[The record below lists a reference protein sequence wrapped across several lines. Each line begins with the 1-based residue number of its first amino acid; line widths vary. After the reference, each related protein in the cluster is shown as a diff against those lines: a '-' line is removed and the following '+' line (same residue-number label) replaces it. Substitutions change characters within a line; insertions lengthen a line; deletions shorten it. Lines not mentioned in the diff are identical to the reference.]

1 MLNKAEGIYYQ
12 IKEADHLTNQ
22 VRLIIGLPVEG
33 ATNSLDCEDDTSPLN
48 TSNELNTEH
57 QLCSL
62 EAVTLGSDS
71 EVSFET
77 ALSNNYL

>member
-12 IKEADHLTNQ
+12 IKEAKQLTNQ
-22 VRLIIGLPVEG
+22 VRVILGLPVVG
-33 ATNSLDCEDDTSPLN
+33 NGNSLDCEVVTSPLN
-48 TSNELNTEH
+48 LSNESNPEH
-57 QLCSL
+57 QVCTL

-71 EVSFET
+71 EVSFEN